1 MKIEYQSFGDWYNS
15 NASNNNRILYSLPN
29 YDLENHIVKKD
40 NSLLLL
46 KIILSILLGFI
57 VFQNWIRLKVLFS
70 KVMKKIDFSMPL
82 ENEQEA
88 LVIEDTAVEE
98 IRKGSS

>member
-57 VFQNWIRLKVLFS
+57 VYQNWIRIKSVFS
-70 KVMKKIDFSMPL
+70 KIMKKIDFPIPH
-82 ENEQEA
+82 EDEQEA
-88 LVIEDTAVEE
+88 LVIGDTPV
-98 IRKGSS
+98 K

>member
-46 KIILSILLGFI
+46 KIILTILLGFI
-57 VFQNWIRLKVLFS
+57 VYQNWIRIKALFS
-70 KVMKKIDFSMPL
+70 KIMKKIDFPIPL
-82 ENEQEA
+82 EDEQEA
-88 LVIEDTAVEE
+88 LVNEDEPV
-98 IRKGSS
+98 K

>member
-1 MKIEYQSFGDWYNS
+1 MKIEYQNFGDWYNS

-29 YDLENHIVKKD
+29 NDLENHIVKKD

-57 VFQNWIRLKVLFS
+57 VFQNWIRIKALFS
-70 KVMKKIDFSMPL
+70 KIMKKIDFPMPP
-82 ENEQEA
+82 EDEQEA
-88 LVIEDTAVEE
+88 LVIDDTPV
-98 IRKGSS
+98 K

>member
-57 VFQNWIRLKVLFS
+57 VFQNWIRIKALFS
-70 KVMKKIDFSMPL
+70 KIRKKIDLPIPL
-82 ENEQEA
+82 EDEQEP
-88 LVIEDTAVEE
+88 LVVEDSPV
-98 IRKGSS
+98 K

>member
-29 YDLENHIVKKD
+29 YDLENHMVKKD
-40 NSLLLL
+40 NRLLLV

-57 VFQNWIRLKVLFS
+57 VYQNWIRIKTLFS
-70 KVMKKIDFSMPL
+70 KIMRKIDFPISP
-82 ENEQEA
+82 EDKEET
-88 LVIEDTAVEE
+88 LVIEDKAV
-98 IRKGSS
+98 K

>member
-1 MKIEYQSFGDWYNS
+1 MKIEHQSFGDWYNS

-57 VFQNWIRLKVLFS
+57 IYQNWIRIKALFS
-70 KVMKKIDFSMPL
+70 KIMKKIELPIQL
-82 ENEQEA
+82 EDEQEP
-88 LVIEDTAVEE
+88 LVIDDTPV
-98 IRKGSS
+98 K

>member
-1 MKIEYQSFGDWYNS
+1 MKIEYQNFGDWYNS

-57 VFQNWIRLKVLFS
+57 VYQNWIRIKALFS
-70 KVMKKIDFSMPL
+70 KIMKKIDFLIPP
-82 ENEQEA
+82 EDEQEA
-88 LVIEDTAVEE
+88 LLIEDTPV
-98 IRKGSS
+98 K

>member
-1 MKIEYQSFGDWYNS
+1 MKIEYQNFGDWYNS

-29 YDLENHIVKKD
+29 HDLENHIVKKD

-57 VFQNWIRLKVLFS
+57 VYQNWIRLKELFS
-70 KVMKKIDFSMPL
+70 KIMKKIDFPMPTEDEQETL
-82 ENEQEA
+82 AIENEPA
-88 LVIEDTAVEE
+88 
-98 IRKGSS
+98 R

>member
-1 MKIEYQSFGDWYNS
+1 MKIEYQSFGEWYNS

-57 VFQNWIRLKVLFS
+57 VYQNWIRIKAVFS
-70 KVMKKIDFSMPL
+70 KIMKKIDFLMPL
-82 ENEQEA
+82 EDEQEA
-88 LVIEDTAVEE
+88 IVIEDTAV
-98 IRKGSS
+98 K

>member
-1 MKIEYQSFGDWYNS
+1 MKIEYQNFGDWYNS
-15 NASNNNRILYSLPN
+15 KASNNNRILYSLPN

-57 VFQNWIRLKVLFS
+57 VYQNWIRIKALLS
-70 KVMKKIDFSMPL
+70 KIVKKIDFLMPP
-82 ENEQEA
+82 EDEQEA
-88 LVIEDTAVEE
+88 LMIEETLV
-98 IRKGSS
+98 K

>member
-57 VFQNWIRLKVLFS
+57 IYQNWIRIKAVFS
-70 KVMKKIDFSMPL
+70 KIMKKIELPIPL
-82 ENEQEA
+82 EDEQEP
-88 LVIEDTAVEE
+88 LVIDDTPV
-98 IRKGSS
+98 K